1 MTLEEAPE
9 VQRRQEEKE
18 PGSMES
24 VGKALEKVLMTV
36 DGEGRLTAGVYE
48 AAKLLNVSVDGVALC
63 LLAAEPVELAQDLAL
78 QIHFTLLQAFCAE
91 NEIAVALLTEPARLN
106 TLLPVGTD
114 GAPRD
119 CHCVLIGSLD
129 EGDPPDPAL
138 DTVTD
143 FCLRSIYTEQWV
155 PTIVLPE
162 R

>member
-1 MTLEEAPE
+1 MTLEEPTK
-9 VQRRQEEKE
+9 V
-18 PGSMES
+18 MES
-24 VGKALEKVLMTV
+24 VGTALEKVLMAV
-36 DGEGRLTAGVYE
+36 DSEGRLTAGVYE

-63 LLAAEPVELAQDLAL
+63 LLTAEPVELEEDLAL

-106 TLLPVGTD
+106 ALLPVDTD

-119 CHCVLIGSLD
+119 CHCVLISVN
-129 EGDPPDPAL
+129 PPDPAL

-143 FCLRSIYTEQWV
+143 FCLRSIYTDQWV